1 MKNRMHHQPERF
13 DQLNQFEASLEK
25 VLEISDLSEETR
37 DELTQKLDQV
47 KCVLQEVWV
56 A

>member
-1 MKNRMHHQPERF
+1 MLHRERF
-13 DQLNQFEASLEK
+13 SQLAQFKGSLEK

-37 DELTQKLDQV
+37 DELIQKLDQIE
-47 KCVLQEVWV
+47 CVMQEVW